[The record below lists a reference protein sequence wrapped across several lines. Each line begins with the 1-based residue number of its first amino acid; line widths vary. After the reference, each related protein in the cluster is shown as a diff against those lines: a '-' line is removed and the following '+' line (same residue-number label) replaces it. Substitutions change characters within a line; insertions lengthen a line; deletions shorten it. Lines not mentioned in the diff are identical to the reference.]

1 MAQRIVITLDFEEDL
16 VTRLDVYDYLS
27 DLIINDML
35 DYRTIDTEELA
46 QHNERYN
53 KHFSRS
59 NN

>member
-1 MAQRIVITLDFEEDL
+1 MAQRIVITLDFDEDL

-46 QHNERYN
+46 KHN
-53 KHFSRS
+53 
-59 NN
+59 

>member
-1 MAQRIVITLDFEEDL
+1 VTQRIVITLDFDEDL

-46 QHNERYN
+46 KHNERYN